1 MYAVQFAFA
10 LAVLAGVADIGANL
24 AANASNGFRK
34 RSWGW
39 LSILLV
45 LVTFALLGQA
55 VQSLDLAIAYAVLG
69 ATGIFGTALCERILY
84 GQRLKPIAW
93 LGLVCVLCAMILL
106 QSSTLTD

>member
-55 VQSLDLAIAYAVLG
+55 VQSLDLAIAYACW
-69 ATGIFGTALCERILY
+69 ARQASSALHY
-84 GQRLKPIAW
+84 AS
-93 LGLVCVLCAMILL
+93 A
-106 QSSTLTD
+106 SSTVSASNQSLG